1 MKATKKELL
10 EMFAQSGA
18 VDNEVYQWDAEVKHY
33 TNDGP
38 HGEFVTFLGDINE
51 SLTNDEHEYKCE
63 FWTMNEAEYNG
74 SIMAPFEASS
84 FADEYEDENAKV
96 FIVAIN
102 HIEDCLKNNR

>member
-51 SLTNDEHEYKCE
+51 SLTNDEHEYECE
-63 FWTMNEAEYNG
+63 VWTMNEAEYNG
-74 SIMAPFEASS
+74 SIMAPFSQRCEFNGKDAKI
-84 FADEYEDENAKV
+84 FVVVADYLEEHLNK
-96 FIVAIN
+96 
-102 HIEDCLKNNR
+102 R